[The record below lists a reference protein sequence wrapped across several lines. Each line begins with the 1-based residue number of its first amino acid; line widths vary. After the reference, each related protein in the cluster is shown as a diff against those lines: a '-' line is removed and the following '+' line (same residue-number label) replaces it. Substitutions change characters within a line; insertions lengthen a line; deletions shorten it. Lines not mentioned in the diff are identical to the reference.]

1 MGYSPPGIAAA
12 AAAAAAVRMQQH
24 QQQFQMSHHHHHNNG
39 FHGNGYPHYNAAT
52 AMAMAMQRAQQMMMY
67 NNGALN
73 NGKEE
78 LRIRRDSGTK
88 IAANSELNQC
98 EKSPPF
104 VNGDQSSEQRAR
116 SPGAACLGESGG
128 GSRGAERQPVD
139 GEPRAGEGGNE
150 RDDEGDR
157 EDERG
162 TTARAA
168 TAAAAGAA
176 RSVAAPLPPTPTPR
190 ADGVKE
196 GDGGGGDEV
205 ELPSAS
211 ETLPAL
217 LETERARDLGAKN
230 GGEDCIDPEREEGAR
245 PDDDDCDGDGAKGAP
260 EYERS
265 NYDDDDDVAA
275 DAGGGP
281 AAEAATATDTKNHS
295 RAEDKA
301 RAAAVPPS
309 PPPPPHPAPALR
321 QGEEGDDN
329 DAAAASAPEEAE
341 GATAATT
348 ASEKNLFG
356 DSHSKES
363 DVVATADG
371 AHRAEQ
377 SDVEL
382 SVVDHRRGVNDKAV
396 LSQQQQQQQEPPPLE
411 AVPTFGVQQHFQRPQ
426 PLPQHHYPLLS
437 PPQHHPFAAAYYQRF
452 ARFPPPHHPPPLS
465 PFHSKPF
472 ARFCPPPPP
481 AYYPRSHFGPP
492 RSKFG
497 SPPPPPPPP
506 PPSGGNA
513 QLLLREILNGK
524 LALAAAVAQKQFF
537 CGGGVDQ
544 NQNGKRQSG
553 MDGGGMAMST
563 ANSGPRDFSRHNNN
577 DLVKDNASSA
587 AAATIMSLLKV
598 RQEMALNMSME
609 NGAKNSSEEGENS
622 SSGPNSPKDVDVDED
637 VVDRNANSSDRKD
650 DNDDAGSPRSP
661 LSDAGLSTSSGGG
674 DKKSKASRLENL
686 VSLMRGAS
694 SSPLPGQTCAAGAA
708 GQPPVNGCKK
718 RKLYQPVQHGDGAS
732 SGNQDS
738 PKGADENGD
747 DNVDEEEEE
756 EELVMDHSKERDE
769 LEKSSDEPE
778 KKKKREEDSGEAS
791 QVAAHFKRLQ
801 EQHQHKMD
809 FGRHMH
815 NDENVDPANRE
826 RQAPP
831 PPPPPSEKS
840 SSIAAS
846 TAAALLKQ
854 QPKMTNP
861 FLNGPPPGLPPHM
874 QFQYMEMARR
884 LMQEQQ
890 DKITKEA
897 ITKEIIS
904 DTITNNS
911 DIAEKLV
918 AISPELKGLAD
929 ILKTEITQSLA
940 VIIDSIVGRFLQT
953 RRQKQQEQQQK
964 QLQAAAAAA
973 ASAVSGPK
981 PFSLDDPLGL
991 GGRPHGG
998 DRVESTSPR
1007 SGDHLRLPLGG
1018 PLDQGLHGGNR
1029 RPRSHGHSGR
1039 APQVRDR
1046 AAPRISAN
1054 PISIS
1059 STIARESP
1067 VVSTQSPISLSGSG
1081 HPFANGGN
1089 LLQELREMQ
1098 QQQQSS
1104 PSIASDIAARDM
1116 DDQDSEDNLPTS
1128 GEQDEALSLVVTP
1141 KKRRH
1146 KVTDSRITPRS
1157 LADLADLKNLP
1168 AAAAA
1173 ALPLFPPPPHKMPL
1187 NETSPA
1193 RGLPPL
1199 PPPPPPGLFPP
1210 GMPPHLQAAA
1220 AAAAAAAAGM
1230 PMPNPAALGDFP
1242 PFSPFYAAAAAAA
1255 AAASRSRSSMTA
1267 ATTTTSTTTPILSA
1281 LSPSR
1286 PPLQPPVHHAE
1297 KVRDS
1302 GKRRPA
1308 AERDSPMPTMLPHPS
1323 LLSASS
1329 PSDFAANLR
1338 EASESAQEE
1347 FNSMYSM
1354 SSKCSMEL
1362 KFSLSFVFS
1371 SLSSSS
1377 PSSSTLLSRSLG
1389 FLRWLSKT
1397 PPPPPPPPLFGQ
1409 ERSACSFRSLR
1420 TITRVRSSSS
1430 SELSLFAILSDKAKQ
1445 DERGRETRRIQV
1457 ILHSLWPSVPPFF
1470 LSFFLLSLLIS
1481 HPLFPH
1487 VPNV

>member
-1 MGYSPPGIAAA
+1 MGYPPPGVAAA
-12 AAAAAAVRMQQH
+12 AAAAAAVRMQQQHH
-24 QQQFQMSHHHHHNNG
+24 QQQFQHPNNG
-39 FHGNGYPHYNAAT
+39 FHGNGYPHYNAAAT
-52 AMAMAMQRAQQMMMY
+52 AAATGLAMAMQRAQQMMMY

-73 NGKEE
+73 DGKEE
-78 LRIRRDSGTK
+78 QIRTRRDSGKK
-88 IAANSELNQC
+88 IIVAANSERNQC
-98 EKSPPF
+98 EKSAPF
-104 VNGDQSSEQRAR
+104 VNGDPPSERRAR
-116 SPGAACLGESGG
+116 SPSSGAARLGESGG

-139 GEPRAGEGGNE
+139 GAPRAGEEGSE
-150 RDDEGDR
+150 RDDDDEGDR
-157 EDERG
+157 EED
-162 TTARAA
+162 
-168 TAAAAGAA
+168 
-176 RSVAAPLPPTPTPR
+176 RSVAAPPPPTPPR

-196 GDGGGGDEV
+196 GDDDEGEV
-205 ELPSAS
+205 ALPSAS
-211 ETLPAL
+211 ETLPPPAL
-217 LETERARDLGAKN
+217 LETATTRERARDSGAKN
-230 GGEDCIDPEREEGAR
+230 GGEEDCIDPEREEEEEGAR
-245 PDDDDCDGDGAKGAP
+245 PEEDDGGGEGAKGAP

-265 NYDDDDDVAA
+265 NFDDDDDVAA
-275 DAGGGP
+275 DAGGGGP
-281 AAEAATATDTKNHS
+281 AAEAAAATDTKNHS
-295 RAEDKA
+295 QAEDKA
-301 RAAAVPPS
+301 RAVPPS
-309 PPPPPHPAPALR
+309 PPPSPPAPPR

-329 DAAAASAPEEAE
+329 DAAAAAAE
-341 GATAATT
+341 GATATT

-356 DSHSKES
+356 DSLSKES
-363 DVVATADG
+363 DVVVNAPP
-371 AHRAEQ
+371 RSAERKN
-377 SDVEL
+377 DVEL
-382 SVVDHRRGVNDKAV
+382 SVVDHRTRGVNDKAV
-396 LSQQQQQQQEPPPLE
+396 LSQRQQQPPPLE
-411 AVPTFGVQQHFQRPQ
+411 AVPTFGVHQHFQRPQ
-426 PLPQHHYPLLS
+426 PLPQQHHYPLLS
-437 PPQHHPFAAAYYQRF
+437 PPQHHHPFAAAYYQRF
-452 ARFPPPHHPPPLS
+452 ARFPPPHHHPPLS

-481 AYYPRSHFGPP
+481 PPAYYPRSHFGPP
-492 RSKFG
+492 RSKFE
-497 SPPPPPPPP
+497 SAPLPHPPPPPP

-524 LALAAAVAQKQFF
+524 LALAAAVAQRQFF
-537 CGGGVDQ
+537 CGDQ
-544 NQNGKRQSG
+544 NQNSGKHHSG

-563 ANSGPRDFSRHNNN
+563 AANSGPRDFSRHNNN
-577 DLVKDNASSA
+577 DLVKDNAS

-598 RQEMALNMSME
+598 RQEQMALNMSME
-609 NGAKNSSEEGENS
+609 NGVAKNSSEEGEENS

-637 VVDRNANSSDRKD
+637 IVDRNANNSKD
-650 DNDDAGSPRSP
+650 DNEDGGSPRSP

-694 SSPLPGQTCAAGAA
+694 SSPLPGQTGGAGAA

-738 PKGADENGD
+738 PKGVDENGD
-747 DNVDEEEEE
+747 DNADEEE
-756 EELVMDHSKERDE
+756 EELVMDHSRE
-769 LEKSSDEPE
+769 LEKGSDEPEE
-778 KKKKREEDSGEAS
+778 KKKKREEDSGEGS
-791 QVAAHFKRLQ
+791 QVAAHLKRLQ
-801 EQHQHKMD
+801 EQHQQKMD

-826 RQAPP
+826 RHAPLP
-831 PPPPPSEKS
+831 LPPSDKS
-840 SSIAAS
+840 LS
-846 TAAALLKQ
+846 TAASALLKQ

-940 VIIDSIVGRFLQT
+940 IIIDSIVGRFLQT

-973 ASAVSGPK
+973 ASAVTGPK

-991 GGRPHGG
+991 GGRSLGGG

-1007 SGDHLRLPLGG
+1007 SGFPLGG
-1018 PLDQGLHGGNR
+1018 PLDPASQGGNR

-1054 PISIS
+1054 PISVS
-1059 STIARESP
+1059 SVLPPRESP
-1067 VVSTQSPISLSGSG
+1067 VVSTQSPISMSG

-1104 PSIASDIAARDM
+1104 PSIASDIAARDIE
-1116 DDQDSEDNLPTS
+1116 DQDSEDNLPAS

-1173 ALPLFPPPPHKMPL
+1173 ALPLFPPPPQKMPL

-1193 RGLPPL
+1193 RGLPPP

-1210 GMPPHLQAAA
+1210 GLPPHLQAAA
-1220 AAAAAAAAGM
+1220 AAAAAAGM
-1230 PMPNPAALGDFP
+1230 PLPNPAALGDFA

-1255 AAASRSRSSMTA
+1255 AAAANRSGASRASSTA

-1286 PPLQPPVHHAE
+1286 PPLPPVHHAE

-1308 AERDSPMPTMLPHPS
+1308 AERDSPMPTLLPHPS

-1329 PSDFAANLR
+1329 PSDFASNLR

-1354 SSKCSMEL
+1354 SSKWMEFKHGFHFRL
-1362 KFSLSFVFS
+1362 YSSS
-1371 SLSSSS
+1371 SLSSFSS
-1377 PSSSTLLSRSLG
+1377 PTLFSSHGHLVFYG
-1389 FLRWLSKT
+1389 
-1397 PPPPPPPPLFGQ
+1397 G
-1409 ERSACSFRSLR
+1409 
-1420 TITRVRSSSS
+1420 
-1430 SELSLFAILSDKAKQ
+1430 
-1445 DERGRETRRIQV
+1445 
-1457 ILHSLWPSVPPFF
+1457 
-1470 LSFFLLSLLIS
+1470 
-1481 HPLFPH
+1481 
-1487 VPNV
+1487 